1 MRPVEVKIT
10 RFIAGRYCTVLLI
23 VLGFLAC
30 MASYGS
36 RAAAPMS
43 GNPGIA
49 VTSPLSEGLTP
60 LVQFLIG
67 LGLTAAAVW
76 LMEFINRSFNLL
88 RTTQTLFLG
97 MYVVLQS
104 ATPLLIGASA
114 DALLMNVVVL
124 ASLAVI
130 YTTYLQPS
138 LTRRVFLIFCVM
150 AALMLTNYVYLL
162 YILLFLLS
170 FGQMRCMGPRM
181 VIAALLGIITPAW
194 IVLGLGFIAPAD
206 IHLPTL
212 PGVIGELP
220 RTRLVMLII
229 TVGVTVIT
237 SFLLC
242 AVNMVKI
249 YAYNAK
255 DRALNGLL
263 MMLTLAT
270 ALFILIDFRN
280 SPTYLPLLNS
290 LAAFQTG
297 LFFRVNASRR
307 GYVPVVCLFVIFAA
321 IYFCNLWL

>member
-49 VTSPLSEGLTP
+49 VTSPLSDGLTP

-138 LTRRVFLIFCVM
+138 LTRRVFLIFCIM

-194 IVLGLGFIAPAD
+194 IGLGLGFIAPAD

-229 TVGVTVIT
+229 TVGGTVIT
-237 SFLLC
+237 
-242 AVNMVKI
+242 
-249 YAYNAK
+249 
-255 DRALNGLL
+255 
-263 MMLTLAT
+263 
-270 ALFILIDFRN
+270 
-280 SPTYLPLLNS
+280 
-290 LAAFQTG
+290 
-297 LFFRVNASRR
+297 
-307 GYVPVVCLFVIFAA
+307 
-321 IYFCNLWL
+321 

>member
-49 VTSPLSEGLTP
+49 VTSPLSDGLTP

-138 LTRRVFLIFCVM
+138 LTRRVFLIFCIM

-194 IVLGLGFIAPAD
+194 IGLGLGFIAPAD

-249 YAYNAK
+249 YADNAK